1 MGPLRVFCFP
11 CSVCL
16 ARKAWMYIGV
26 QSTLRGNTAAQ
37 ATGPVF
43 DSRLLV
49 ADGHR
54 LELRAS
60 CAVPAHVAIARSAS
74 PSSRDAP
81 ALCYSVCLEQVQS
94 RRNW

>member
-1 MGPLRVFCFP
+1 MGPPRVFCFP

-16 ARKAWMYIGV
+16 ARKAWVYIGV
-26 QSTLRGNTAAQ
+26 QTTLRGNTAAQ

-54 LELRAS
+54 LLELRI
-60 CAVPAHVAIARSAS
+60 AIARSAS

-81 ALCYSVCLEQVQS
+81 ALCYSVCPAGAIPPELVAS
-94 RRNW
+94 RH